1 MTKEEKKRLYQCRY
15 FANQEKNPHG
25 SGFLAWCWDM
35 EATYVYGSGM
45 SPEMDEYY
53 KNIGGKDYDGIP
65 HELLIILFTSW
76 AKGSYDK
83 KKDLPFFYKVIDEY
97 LDIPS
102 DEIPKDKI
110 PNIKRG

>member
-15 FANQEKNPHG
+15 FGNQEKSPHNN
-25 SGFLAWCWDM
+25 GFLAWCWDV
-35 EATYVYGSGM
+35 ERVYVYGNGI

-53 KNIGGKDYDGIP
+53 KNIDGKEYEGIP
-65 HELLIILFTSW
+65 HELLIIMFTSW
-76 AKGSYDK
+76 GKSAYDK
-83 KKDLPFFYKVIDEY
+83 KKELPLFYKLVDEY

-102 DEIPKDKI
+102 EYIPKDKI

>member
-15 FANQEKNPHG
+15 FGNQEKNPHK
-25 SGFLAWCWDM
+25 SGFLSWCWDM
-35 EATYVYGSGM
+35 ERVYVYGNGI

-53 KNIGGKDYDGIP
+53 KNIGGKEYEGIP
-65 HELLIILFTSW
+65 HELLIIMFTSW
-76 AKGSYDK
+76 SKSAYDK
-83 KKDLPFFYKVIDEY
+83 KKELHLFYELIDEY

-102 DEIPKDKI
+102 DYIPKDKI

>member
-15 FANQEKNPHG
+15 FGNQEKNPHK
-25 SGFLAWCWDM
+25 SGFLSWCWDM
-35 EATYVYGSGM
+35 ERVYVYGNGI

-53 KNIGGKDYDGIP
+53 KNIGGKEYEGIP
-65 HELLIILFTSW
+65 HELLVIMFTSW
-76 AKGSYDK
+76 AKSAYDK
-83 KKDLPFFYKVIDEY
+83 KKELHLFYELIDEY

-102 DEIPKDKI
+102 EYIPKDKI